1 MLSQTLSQPGL
12 STSMPYYKRKRTR
25 RPRAKKRVDK
35 DQNRRIARLENTKER
50 KVFDIVSLNAQSLP
64 APFPMTSYLKDTSG
78 YYTAQIKDFTCAPSQ
93 GLTDT
98 TRIGDQIEIK
108 SLKMRLQIS
117 FHGTNTNQSA
127 NGRVMVF
134 WDHTPVQAVGSTTAI
149 PTVADQLVTWESL
162 LQLTDTNVNAD
173 NDSYGALY
181 SYHQADINKRK
192 PPRFTWLMDKNIV
205 KSTVVL
211 NLNKSYK
218 ALRHKF
224 LAAGKDVLN
233 KRLYVAYVSD
243 IASNGAVQ
251 PRIYVQARYVYT
263 DS

>member
-1 MLSQTLSQPGL
+1 
-12 STSMPYYKRKRTR
+12 MPYYKRKRTR

>member
-1 MLSQTLSQPGL
+1 
-12 STSMPYYKRKRTR
+12 MPYYKRKRTR

-64 APFPMTSYLKDTSG
+64 APFPMTSFLKDTSG
-78 YYTAQIKDFTCAPSQ
+78 YFTGQIKDFTCAPSQ

-117 FHGTNTNQSA
+117 FHGTNSNQTA

-134 WDHTPVQAVGSTTAI
+134 WDHTPVQAVGSTSAI

-192 PPRFTWLMDKNIV
+192 PPRFTWLMDKNISLTPNV

-233 KRLYVAYVSD
+233 KRLYVAFVSD
-243 IASNGAVQ
+243 ITSTGAVQ